1 MIKSCKTTNLEFLKL
16 KEKLGLCIYEEICDE
31 TEFIL
36 TSKIF
41 FLEHDVGNEKSKKE
55 NKKIETRNEKVG
67 TRNEKLEMRNEKV
80 EARYE
85 KVQMTNENEHF
96 KKINIIKE
104 EPKSPNWID
113 KNKFK

>member
-1 MIKSCKTTNLEFLKL
+1 
-16 KEKLGLCIYEEICDE
+16 
-31 TEFIL
+31 
-36 TSKIF
+36 
-41 FLEHDVGNEKSKKE
+41 
-55 NKKIETRNEKVG
+55 
-67 TRNEKLEMRNEKV
+67 MRNEKV